1 MAECRICF
9 NSVREGLVSPCR
21 CKGSIMF
28 IHQTCLS
35 KWLKEKYPKEV
46 RGLLMS
52 HKNNA
57 TGIQC
62 ELCKYEFRL
71 NSKYLKPSQILK
83 KLQCSRQIYNVLIN
97 VPIIIFLI
105 YKSSNLLHHL
115 LLFLYSLTLKNNK
128 PHDILS
134 KFLHFT
140 NLYFAFLTKLLP
152 ISLTLTILP
161 LFIQGTLKPLK
172 KLYLEC
178 QDLQIENLLV

>member
-1 MAECRICF
+1 MAECRICL
-9 NSVREGLVSPCR
+9 NSVKGKLVSPCR
-21 CKGSIMF
+21 CKGSIMY

-52 HKNNA
+52 HGNNV
-57 TGIQC
+57 TGMQC

-71 NSKYLKPSQILK
+71 NSKYLRPSQILK
-83 KLQCSRQIYNVLIN
+83 KLQSSRQIYNVLIN
-97 VPIIIFLI
+97 IPIIIFLI
-105 YKSSNLLHHL
+105 YKSSNLLRHL

-134 KFLHFT
+134 KLLRFI
-140 NLYFAFLTKLLP
+140 NLYFTFLTKLLP
-152 ISLTLTILP
+152 ISLILTVLP
-161 LFIQGTLKPLK
+161 IFIQSTIKPLK

-178 QDLQIENLLV
+178 QDLQIENIL